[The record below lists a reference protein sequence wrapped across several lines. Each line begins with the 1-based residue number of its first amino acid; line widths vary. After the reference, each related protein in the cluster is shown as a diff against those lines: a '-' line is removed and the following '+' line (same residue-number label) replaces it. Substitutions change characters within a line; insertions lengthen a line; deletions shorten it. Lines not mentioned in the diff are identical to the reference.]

1 MEYKKP
7 ECFQDMLILQNVLE
21 KNIRNNRRRT
31 KSDIL
36 MSLIAEV
43 VEFNEETLHSHKT
56 WKEKRYSKDKELEEL
71 TDIFFFVCQYFNYH
85 NTKGKEL
92 ENEMKKA
99 SDIFD
104 KFIGV
109 PDVPQKNKDL
119 IYFIDCFTTNNL
131 ILAMRYLVRIVL
143 AHGYLKS
150 DILNTYWTK
159 WQKNMDRI
167 GKEWR

>member
-104 KFIGV
+104 KFIGFPNV
-109 PDVPQKNKDL
+109 NQN
-119 IYFIDCFTTNNL
+119 NANL
-131 ILAMRYLVRIVL
+131 IQFINFFIIDEYIIAMKQLVGIVL

-150 DILNTYWTK
+150 NILNTYWEK
-159 WQKNMDRI
+159 WQKNMERI
-167 GKEWR
+167 GKEWN

>member
-7 ECFQDMLILQNVLE
+7 ECFQDMLILQDALD
-21 KNIRNNRRRT
+21 KNIHNNRRRT

-71 TDIFFFVCQYFNYH
+71 TDIFFFVCQCFNYH
-85 NTKGKEL
+85 NTKGEKL
-92 ENEMKKA
+92 ENEKKKA
-99 SDIFD
+99 GDVFD
-104 KFIGV
+104 KFIGYPNV
-109 PDVPQKNKDL
+109 NQN
-119 IYFIDCFTTNNL
+119 NANL
-131 ILAMRYLVRIVL
+131 IQFINFFIIDEYIVAMKQLIGIVL

-150 DILNTYWTK
+150 NILNTYWEK

-167 GKEWR
+167 GKEWN